1 VSIDTILKRFEH
13 FGVRP
18 GLERSQQ
25 LLAKLGNPHSSV
37 PVIHVAGTNGKGSV
51 CAYLSAVLAEAGYRT
66 GRYISPHL
74 VDWTERICLN
84 EEPISPAQLQ
94 QILRQIEDAIQPDE
108 PSPTQFEV
116 ITAAAWLYFAQQ
128 QVDVAVMEV
137 GLGGRLDATNVC
149 DRPLVSLITSI
160 SWEHWQ
166 VLGPTLADIAGE
178 KAGILKPGC
187 PAVVGQL
194 PPEARAVVEKRIAE
208 LGCPAVWPEPAAVLE
223 SASLSGE
230 HPRWASYQGIEYPL
244 PLEGDIQLGNSA
256 LAIAGLQI
264 LRRQGWKISDETIA
278 AGMAKTRWPGRLQWV
293 TWRNRRLLVDGAH
306 NQASAQV
313 LRQYVDSLD
322 AGAVT
327 WVMGILAS
335 KDRTGMFKALLRP
348 QDRLLLVPVPDP
360 NSAAPEELA
369 AVARTICPELADCR
383 CFADLEAGLEVAAE
397 MLDNLTVL
405 CGSLYLI
412 GHFLKLR

>member
-1 VSIDTILKRFEH
+1 VNTDTILKRFEH

-18 GLERSQQ
+18 GLERSRQ

-94 QILRQIEDAIQPDE
+94 QLLLEVQDAIEPDE

-128 QVDVAVMEV
+128 QVDIAVMEV

-149 DRPLVSLITSI
+149 ERPLVSVITSI

-208 LGCPAVWPEPAAVLE
+208 LGCPAVWAEPAAVLE

-230 HPRWASYQGIEYPL
+230 HPRWVSYQGIEYPL

-256 LAIAGLQI
+256 LAMAALQI
-264 LRRQGWKISDETIA
+264 LRQQGWEISDGTVA

-306 NQASAQV
+306 NEASARA
-313 LRQYVDSLD
+313 LRRYVDSLD

-348 QDRLLLVPVPDP
+348 QDRLLLVPVPDA

-369 AVARTICPELADCR
+369 ALASSICPELAEGR
-383 CFADLEAGLEVAAE
+383 CFADLEAGLEAAAE
-397 MLDNLTVL
+397 TLDNLTVL

-412 GHFLKLR
+412 GHFLNLR

>member
-1 VSIDTILKRFEH
+1 VNTDTILKKFEH

-18 GLERSQQ
+18 GLERSRQ

-51 CAYLSAVLAEAGYRT
+51 CAYLSAVLTEAGYRT

-84 EEPISPAQLQ
+84 EQPISPAQLQ
-94 QILRQIEDAIQPDE
+94 QLLLEVQEAIEPDE

-128 QVDVAVMEV
+128 QVDVAVIEV

-149 DRPLVSLITSI
+149 DSPLVSVITSI

-178 KAGILKPGC
+178 KAGILKSGC

-208 LGCPAVWPEPAAVLE
+208 LGCPAVWPSP
-223 SASLSGE
+223 ASLSEE

-256 LAIAGLQI
+256 LAMAVLQI
-264 LRRQGWKISDETIA
+264 LRLQGWEISDGTIA

-293 TWRNRRLLVDGAH
+293 TWRNRQLLVDGAH
-306 NQASAQV
+306 NQASAGA
-313 LRQYVDSLD
+313 LRRYVDSLD

-335 KDRTGMFKALLRP
+335 KDRAGMFKALLRP
-348 QDRLLLVPVPDP
+348 QDRLFLVPVPDP

-369 AVARTICPELADCR
+369 AVASGICPELADCR
-383 CFADLEAGLEVAAE
+383 CFADLEAGLQAAAE
-397 MLDNLTVL
+397 TLDNLTVL

-412 GHFLKLR
+412 GHFLNLKA

>member
-1 VSIDTILKRFEH
+1 
-13 FGVRP
+13 
-18 GLERSQQ
+18 
-25 LLAKLGNPHSSV
+25 
-37 PVIHVAGTNGKGSV
+37 
-51 CAYLSAVLAEAGYRT
+51 
-66 GRYISPHL
+66 
-74 VDWTERICLN
+74 
-84 EEPISPAQLQ
+84 
-94 QILRQIEDAIQPDE
+94 
-108 PSPTQFEV
+108 
-116 ITAAAWLYFAQQ
+116 
-128 QVDVAVMEV
+128 
-137 GLGGRLDATNVC
+137 
-149 DRPLVSLITSI
+149 
-160 SWEHWQ
+160 
-166 VLGPTLADIAGE
+166 
-178 KAGILKPGC
+178 
-187 PAVVGQL
+187 
-194 PPEARAVVEKRIAE
+194 
-208 LGCPAVWPEPAAVLE
+208 
-223 SASLSGE
+223 
-230 HPRWASYQGIEYPL
+230 
-244 PLEGDIQLGNSA
+244 
-256 LAIAGLQI
+256 LQI

-306 NQASAQV
+306 NEASAQV
-313 LRQYVDSLD
+313 LRRYVDSLD